1 MQRQTSN
8 SPRTGKRGDRQT
20 KAVATNAAKA
30 SAHADLL
37 AQQDSKTV
45 RQRVAE
51 ARRSAFLDLSS
62 LNLSLLPEDV
72 WDLDNLRA
80 LLLYV
85 SCFSHFPTK
94 STHPHSLPFKTS
106 GNNNFTAVPPN
117 LANAF
122 PQLQYLDMSQNQI
135 SHLPSNLSDMQ
146 DILVLDFSDNE
157 GLAGS
162 ALPPAYGPIRHRVA
176 VFVDDESIEF
186 LEPGTVRHARRA
198 TDEVTDEEEDNNN
211 DDERNQDGGDDQYGE
226 TDESDTYHEEDDDE
240 EEEDS
245 FEESG
250 DDDRFHERTI
260 HKRHDLME
268 DVALKL
274 RKFMRMVKDLEDA
287 TDLEGQFRRLLAEKD
302 PIFVK
307 YLSKRYHSE
316 DGILSDDGD
325 ASDGAEYFARRKER
339 KELDFYERKEKEKY
353 VKGSRAVGRKMKASM
368 LSE

>member
-1 MQRQTSN
+1 
-8 SPRTGKRGDRQT
+8 
-20 KAVATNAAKA
+20 
-30 SAHADLL
+30 
-37 AQQDSKTV
+37 
-45 RQRVAE
+45 
-51 ARRSAFLDLSS
+51 
-62 LNLSLLPEDV
+62 
-72 WDLDNLRA
+72 
-80 LLLYV
+80 
-85 SCFSHFPTK
+85 
-94 STHPHSLPFKTS
+94 